1 MTFSRGFRSDAGD
14 AGAFLRS
21 AARVTAAALMVGATP
36 ALLWAAPAA
45 AASGARARP
54 GASTPPSASA
64 SPSAS
69 VSPSAAGVKYLI
81 VPPAANGQTETLS
94 EIAAATL
101 GSAARS
107 AEIFDLNKGRLQPGG
122 GRLESPGAIKPGWI
136 IELPAG
142 AHGPGVRFGPLPG
155 TAAPAASLVSAQ
167 RLRAARTASAAAFSG
182 AARTRAISVGVA
194 LMILA
199 AAGLAVSLRRR
210 AGSIGRRRRPRA
222 GARPQARAR
231 GSPQPLVRA
240 RGNPQAPVRPQ
251 PGPQAPVGTW
261 PGPQAPVGTWPGPR
275 PPGNDRPGFP

>member
-1 MTFSRGFRSDAGD
+1 MMTFSRGFRGDAGD

-21 AARVTAAALMVGATP
+21 AARVTAAALMVSATP

-54 GASTPPSASA
+54 GASTPSSASA

-69 VSPSAAGVKYLI
+69 PAATPVMYFI
-81 VPPAANGQTETLS
+81 VPPAANGKTETLA

-101 GSAARS
+101 GSAARLT
-107 AEIFDLNKGRLQPGG
+107 EIFDLNKGRLQPGG
-122 GRLESPGAIKPGWI
+122 GRLESPGVIKPGWI
-136 IELPAG
+136 LVLPTD
-142 AHGPGVRFGPLPG
+142 AHGPGVTFGALPG
-155 TAAPAASLVSAQ
+155 TAASVVSARQ
-167 RLRAARTASAAAFSG
+167 LRAAARTAPVPAAAFSG
-182 AARTRAISVGVA
+182 PARTRAISVGVA

-210 AGSIGRRRRPRA
+210 AGGIGRRRRSRA

-231 GSPQPLVRA
+231 ASPQPLVRA
-240 RGNPQAPVRPQ
+240 RGSPQAPVRPW
-251 PGPQAPVGTW
+251 PGPQAPVRPW